1 MVLNVVSQIQSP
13 LLDLLLRHMKERV
26 VMFSFN
32 PDAGKDCFML
42 FSYFD
47 ILSLLQAV
55 VSFFLAF

>member
-1 MVLNVVSQIQSP
+1 
-13 LLDLLLRHMKERV
+13 
-26 VMFSFN
+26 MFSFN
-32 PDAGKDCFML
+32 PDAGKDCSFML